1 MPFLPVFLAI
11 GTMPGTLSKQEM
23 IKMIPPWLYV
33 LIPYSERTLSI
44 PSIAFLSSLAHLFI
58 YFLGNCLS
66 SIDYV
71 SDMRL
76 GIGGRVMNDEKT
88 SSLDI
93 FISISYIELLE
104 VGNMPESTPWFH
116 CLVRDLALEV
126 FTK

>member
-33 LIPYSERTLSI
+33 LILYSERTLSI
-44 PSIAFLSSLAHLFI
+44 PSITFLSSLAHLFI
-58 YFLGNCLS
+58 YLLSNCLLN
-66 SIDYV
+66 IDSV

-93 FISISYIELLE
+93 FISLSYIELLE
-104 VGNMPESTPWFH
+104 VGNMPE
-116 CLVRDLALEV
+116 
-126 FTK
+126 

>member
-1 MPFLPVFLAI
+1 M
-11 GTMPGTLSKQEM
+11 T
-23 IKMIPPWLYV
+23 PPRLCF
-33 LIPYSERTLSI
+33 LIPYPERTLSI

-58 YFLGNCLS
+58 YLLSNCLLN
-66 SIDYV
+66 IDYV

-93 FISISYIELLE
+93 FISLSYIELLE

-116 CLVRDLALEV
+116 CLAQDLAHEV
-126 FTK
+126 FTKYLLN